1 VGAPARARRATAV
14 TARALKA
21 QKEVTL
27 TPRHVTSQI
36 AKVRERLTQAVL
48 SALERAPSSRRK
60 LAREAGVSDVLLVQL
75 RRGDFQATPAVAEKL
90 AGVLEKWS
98 SECRDAARRIRA
110 AARRVPT
117 PRTRGQ

>member
-1 VGAPARARRATAV
+1 MTRKILP
-14 TARALKA
+14 
-21 QKEVTL
+21 
-27 TPRHVTSQI
+27 SQI
-36 AKVRERLTQAVL
+36 AKVREHLTQAVL
-48 SALERAPSSRRK
+48 RAIKRAPSSQRK

-90 AGVLEKWS
+90 AGVLEKWG

-117 PRTRGQ
+117 PRTGRKP